1 MEDRVVIL
9 PRNWQAAEAATP
21 PGDLDRFIP
30 EGFSLGGPAIVRPWD
45 SIDAAFR
52 TTGYYGVDQRS
63 ADPIL
68 SAPSELPCGGTLYF
82 DEHAMGPHFAP
93 ILDALGI
100 HRRLTEFAVFAGRS
114 EDTVRDRYLEQV
126 RLVSHAAL
134 RQLFGVPA
142 PAVAA
147 LGAQKANLE
156 EAILSFIEGQRR
168 RWSDHRALAGKLG
181 GDGDWAKERLAF
193 GLFVENG
200 NWQVVRVW
208 SRPWLLTK

>member
-1 MEDRVVIL
+1 MEDRIAIL
-9 PRNWQAAEAATP
+9 PGDWQAAEATTP
-21 PGDLDRFIP
+21 PGVLDRFIP
-30 EGFSLGGPAIVRPWD
+30 EGFSLGGPAIMRPGD
-45 SIDAAFR
+45 TIDAAFR
-52 TTGYYGVDQRS
+52 TTGYYGIDQRS

-82 DEHAMGPHFAP
+82 DEHALGPHFPP
-93 ILDALGI
+93 ILDALGV

-114 EDTVRDRYLEQV
+114 GNTVRDRYLEQL

-147 LGAQKANLE
+147 LGAQNANLE
-156 EAILSFIEGQRR
+156 EAIVSFVDGQRR
-168 RWSDHRALAGKLG
+168 RWSDPRALAGALG

-200 NWQVVRVW
+200 NWQVIRVW
-208 SRPWLLTK
+208 SRPWLVTK

>member
-1 MEDRVVIL
+1 MEGRIVIL
-9 PRNWQAAEAATP
+9 PREWQAAEAATP

-30 EGFSLGGPAIVRPWD
+30 EGFSLGGPAIMRPWD

-82 DEHAMGPHFAP
+82 DEHALGQHFSQV
-93 ILDALGI
+93 LDALGV
-100 HRRLTEFAVFAGRS
+100 HRRLTEYAVFTGQS
-114 EDTVRDRYLEQV
+114 DNTVRDRYLEQA
-126 RLVSHAAL
+126 RLVSHSAL

-147 LGAQKANLE
+147 LGPQNANLD
-156 EAILSFIEGQRR
+156 EAIVSFVDGQRR
-168 RWSDHRALAGKLG
+168 RWSDPHALAGKLG

-200 NWQVVRVW
+200 NWQVIRVW
-208 SRPWLLTK
+208 SRPWLMTK